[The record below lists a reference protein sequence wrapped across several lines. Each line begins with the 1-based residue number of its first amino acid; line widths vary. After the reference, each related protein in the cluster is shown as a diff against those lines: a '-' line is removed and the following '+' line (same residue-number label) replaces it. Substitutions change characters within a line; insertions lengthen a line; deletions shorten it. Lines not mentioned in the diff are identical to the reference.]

1 MSTATLIRMA
11 MDVLAMMFLP
21 LDDPFP
27 LYASA
32 LNYAQNLVVVKQ
44 NIEKIQQFLGT

>member
-1 MSTATLIRMA
+1 MH
-11 MDVLAMMFLP
+11 VLAMMILP

-32 LNYAQNLVVVKQ
+32 LNYAHNLVVVKQ
-44 NIEKIQQFLGT
+44 NIEKTNNFFPSNLPSLPPNQG